1 MQLKLYENIKK
12 YRKEKELTQEKLAE
26 ILGVSV
32 GAVSKWEN
40 GNNTPD
46 IMMLA
51 ALADLFDVSIDALLG
66 YDAAPKKIN
75 DIVNVINE
83 KTVSNRF
90 DEAISLSNDAL
101 IRYPHDFSVIYASA
115 MIYHVMAVQGKD
127 KKAPKEAIR
136 LFELAK
142 DYLKQNDNS
151 EINEYTINC
160 MIATDYMLFDVK
172 KALKISKEN
181 NFGGVNNAVIAAA
194 YMKEGNTGE
203 ALNYA
208 TRGLISSLTGLFN
221 SSINMILALS
231 CKGRKKDIA
240 SALTLCDD
248 NLSIIKMFSN
258 DDKGYLDKFT
268 ALFLVIKAYLYGI
281 IKDEK
286 MSAICLENAKITAK
300 RYDEN
305 FSNDLAKD
313 LKFYYAKKETCY
325 AVDSIGES
333 AINGIGSFLSY
344 QISMIKGL
352 DKALLDRL
360 LDSWNELSWEQ
371 RS

>member
-1 MQLKLYENIKK
+1 MQLKLYENIKRL
-12 YRKEKELTQEKLAE
+12 RKEKELTQEKLAE
-26 ILGVSV
+26 ILGVTV

-66 YDAAPKKIN
+66 YDTAPKKIN
-75 DIVNVINE
+75 DIVEAINS

-90 DEAISLSNDAL
+90 EDAINISNDAL

-142 DYLKQNDNS
+142 DYLRQNDNP

-181 NFGGVNNAVIAAA
+181 NFGGVNNAVIATA
-194 YMKEGNTGE
+194 YMKEGDTGE
-203 ALNYA
+203 ALDYA

-231 CKGRKKDIA
+231 CKGKKKDIG
-240 SALTLCDD
+240 SALILCDD
-248 NLSIIKMFSN
+248 NLSIIKMFSK

-268 ALFLVIKAYLYGI
+268 ALFLVIKAYLFGLM
-281 IKDEK
+281 KDEK
-286 MSAICLENAKITAK
+286 MLTDCLESAKTTAK

-313 LKFYYAKKETCY
+313 LRFYYSKKATHY
-325 AVDSIGES
+325 AVDSIGKS
-333 AINGIGSFLSY
+333 AVKGIGSFLSS
-344 QISMIKGL
+344 QVSMIKDL
-352 DKALLDRL
+352 DKKLLERL
-360 LDSWNELSWEQ
+360 IDSWYNT
-371 RS
+371 